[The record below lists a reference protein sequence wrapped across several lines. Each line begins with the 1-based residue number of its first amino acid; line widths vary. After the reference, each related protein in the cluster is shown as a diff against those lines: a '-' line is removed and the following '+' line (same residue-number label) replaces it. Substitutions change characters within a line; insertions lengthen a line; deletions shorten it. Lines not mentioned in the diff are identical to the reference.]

1 MLKGLPQSCGY
12 VNEADKEWLKYEYSQ
27 DFQMV
32 TMDAEKGNGKT
43 GALQFGEGQIVLIC
57 TLNIAK

>member
-1 MLKGLPQSCGY
+1 
-12 VNEADKEWLKYEYSQ
+12 
-27 DFQMV
+27 MV
-32 TMDAEKGNGKT
+32 TMDAGKGNGKT